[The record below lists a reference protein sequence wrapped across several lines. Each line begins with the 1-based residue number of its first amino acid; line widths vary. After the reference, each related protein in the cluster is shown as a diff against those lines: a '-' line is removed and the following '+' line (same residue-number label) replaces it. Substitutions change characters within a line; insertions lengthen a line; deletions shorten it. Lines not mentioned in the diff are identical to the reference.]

1 MASGN
6 KKLNHFLIY
15 QFNRLAKKINPNIE
29 PDELNE
35 LTANMVYAIGK
46 KYDLTSYVDLIN
58 DPSKETKY
66 IIKYANFFSV
76 NLENINSAAV
86 DLSFE
91 ELGQYMTLIAQI
103 GYDNNTLF
111 QTGSKTTLTKGDVR
125 ELLEVTYEKCKMIL
139 DRLIS
144 QKLLVIGDH
153 DSKFTLYCPNSL
165 AHQKNPLDKTPF
177 NKNNKVDYPKTIK
190 VSKEVFNNSIFKKP
204 SKENRKSTGKVTL
217 GLFFRLVF
225 MMNPL
230 QEVRIRHKSGFV
242 PYLERKL
249 NLPDFKKHFDLL
261 IQNKFIAQKND
272 ILYINPVYAK
282 LYRDTFTE
290 EVKKIFG
297 IETNYDVP
305 MKKK

>member
-1 MASGN
+1 LLGGFE
-6 KKLNHFLIY
+6 NHNGYDGVF
-15 QFNRLAKKINPNIE
+15 
-29 PDELNE
+29 
-35 LTANMVYAIGK
+35 IGK
-46 KYDLTSYVDLIN
+46 SSDNWHLEFTKSEEIVHFDFNEDDILVFYPNSKMEFDSFIN
-58 DPSKETKY
+58 KIQSTK
-66 IIKYANFFSV
+66 IKF
-76 NLENINSAAV
+76 INAK
-86 DLSFE
+86 
-91 ELGQYMTLIAQI
+91 
-103 GYDNNTLF
+103 NT
-111 QTGSKTTLTKGDVR
+111 
-125 ELLEVTYEKCKMIL
+125 YWNEKCKMIL